1 VSSQFL
7 CGDQLTCVS
16 ESWLCDGESDCPD
29 GSDEVIVRCPLNH
42 IQCIG
47 TRKCIHFNKLCNGVK
62 DCEDGFDEGVHCRE
76 LLSACHELHC
86 RYGCIMTRN
95 GTFCFCADGFEVGE
109 DGRSCRD
116 HDECAMY
123 GTCSQTCMNT
133 YGSYRCSCTDG
144 YSLQPNRRSCKA
156 KHALLIGGS
165 DNIIITAL
173 NGSRL
178 QTLKQ
183 LDSNGTHGLDF
194 NHKEESVC
202 WYYLVLCKLTMFSF
216 VSDVDQ
222 LAFDWLTGNFYF
234 VDQASNRI
242 LVCNQYGDT
251 CVTVI
256 DLDLLNPKAITLDPL
271 MGMLFFTDYGNQ
283 AKLER
288 CNMDGTNR
296 TRLVDYKVE
305 QPTALALDLVKK
317 LVYWADAYLDYIEMV
332 DYNGKNRHTIIQGY
346 QVAHLHG
353 LAVFEDYLYATR
365 SESSSGAEVDI
376 LRINRFNVTDQE
388 TLTSIENAK
397 TIRVYHKLSQPK
409 VKGHA
414 CEVDPYGKP
423 GGCSHICLLSGSYKS
438 RSCRCRTGFS
448 LGSDGLS
455 CKKPKNDLFL
465 FYGKGRPGII
475 RGLDMNV
482 KSSNE
487 YMVPIEDLVNPRALD
502 YHAETGNIYFA
513 DTTSF
518 LIGRQKVDGSSRE
531 TILKDDLDNVE
542 GISVDW
548 IGNNLYWTNDG
559 YRKTI
564 SVARLERASETR
576 KTLLEGDMSHPR
588 AIVVDPLNSWMYW
601 TDWEEDE
608 VNDSIG
614 RIEKAWMD
622 GSNRKIFVTSNMLW
636 PNGLTLEHGTSTMY
650 WCDAYYD
657 HIERIYLNGTGRM
670 VVYSGRELSHP
681 FGIAQYQNSIF
692 WTEYMNAS
700 IFQLDLVSGEVSLLR
715 SERPPLFGLR
725 VYDAQS
731 QLGDNAC
738 RVNYGGCGTLCLAVP
753 GGRVCACADNQHL
766 DKNNVMCSEEPQRCK
781 NDEFQCRNWRCIRVN
796 WICDGDDDCLDGS
809 DEEAHICSNHSCPV
823 DQFKCPNNRCI
834 PKRWLC
840 DGANDCGDNE
850 DESNKTCSGR
860 PCRAGQFTC
869 GNGRCVPEA
878 WRCDQDDDCGDMS
891 DESTSCAFPTCEA
904 LSQFSCAN
912 GRCIS
917 IKWHCDSDD
926 DCGDNSDEAGCI
938 HSCANGQYKCTSGR
952 CIPDHW
958 ACDGDNDCGD
968 YSDENVTCAALPPVE
983 CSGEEFHCRADGTCI
998 PERWRC
1004 DGDKDCEDGSDETNC
1019 KGVKRMCDP
1028 QAKFTCKSSGKCIS
1042 KSWVCDGDNDC
1053 EDRSDEE
1060 SCESSLCKPPTQ
1072 PCANDSSTCLP
1083 PNKICDGRNDCADH
1097 SDEGPFCGEC
1107 MQGFDKRCEV
1117 LIINLFLLQD
1127 PFEAFV
1133 IFSIRHEIRRIDLHK
1148 RDYSLLVPG
1157 LRNTIA
1163 LDFHFNRSLLY
1174 WTDVVEDKIYRG
1186 KLSETGGVTGVE
1198 VVIQHGLAT
1207 PEGLAVDWIAG
1218 NLYWIDSNLDQIE
1231 VARLNGEMRTTL
1243 IAGGME
1249 HPRALAVDPGQ
1260 GILFWTDWDATFPR
1274 IEATSMSGS
1283 GRHVVYKDMEIGA
1296 WPNGLT
1302 LDHQERRIVWTDA
1315 RSDAIY
1321 SALYDGTGVIEIL
1334 RGHEYLSHPF
1344 AVSLF
1349 GGGVYWTDWRTNTL
1363 ARANKWTGRN
1373 VTVIQKTSAQPFDLE
1388 IYHPSRQPQA
1398 SNPCEGNDGR
1408 GPCSHLCL
1416 IDYNRTAS
1424 CSCPHLMKLSLNNRS
1439 CVGEYAKFLL
1449 YVRRSEIR
1457 GVDIDNP
1464 YMNVMTALT
1473 VPDIDDVTVVDYDAL
1488 EERMYWAD
1496 VKTQTIKRAFIN
1508 GTGLQTV
1515 ISGDIQNC
1523 RGLAVDWLSRN
1534 MYWLSSENEETQIN
1548 VARLDGSLK
1557 TSVIH
1562 GIDKPK
1568 CLTVHPAKG
1577 KIYWTDGNT
1586 INVASMDGSNRK
1598 VLHQNQR
1605 EPVGLSID
1613 FPAGKMYWISS
1624 ANGTFN
1630 RCNLDG
1636 SGFEV
1641 IESMK
1646 RDLTKATALAVM
1658 GNPISL
1664 LYLLAH
1670 FLPPPPMPTCTLWR
1684 SIVLAPKK
1692 HSTVHMK
1699 VYDRDGQK
1707 GRNACQLNNGGCSQ
1721 LCLPTSE
1728 NTRTCACTIGYNL
1741 RSDRLSCEG
1750 LSSFLMYSFHEGIR
1764 GIALDP
1770 GDHAETLMPISGTLF
1785 AVGVDFH
1792 AGNDTIYWT
1801 DMGLNRISRAK
1812 RDQTWREDIIT
1823 TGINRVE
1830 GIAVDWIAVVI
1841 SEGLDQP
1848 RAIAVHPQRG
1858 YLFWTEWGKNPC
1870 IGRARLDGSDQV
1882 TLVSSGI
1889 AWPNGITIDYE
1900 ENRLYWCDARTDKI
1914 ERINLETGE
1923 GREIVLSAANVD
1935 LFSVA
1940 VFGAYIYWSDRAH
1953 ANGSI
1958 RRGFKRD
1965 ATDTV
1970 TIRSGLGVNLKD
1982 VKVFNK
1988 AREKGTNPCARSNG
2002 GCQQLCFHLGSGRR
2016 TCSCAHGY
2024 LAEDGFACQRY
2035 EGYLLYSERTIL
2047 KSIHLSDESD
2057 LNSPLQP
2064 FENPD
2069 YFKNVIALAF
2079 DYRQQTSHHNRIFF
2093 SDIHFGNIQMIN
2105 DDWSGRQVI
2114 VENVGSVEGLAY
2126 HRAWDTIYWT
2136 SSTTSSIS
2144 RYTVDQSRQGAF
2156 TRQAVVT
2163 MSEDDHPHVLALD
2176 ECQNLMFWTN
2186 WNEQRPSI
2194 MRSTLAGNNM
2204 KVIISTDVFTPNGL
2218 TFDHKAEK
2226 LYFSDGSLGKIERC
2240 EYDGSHRHVIVRSG
2254 PGTFFGLAIHGNYI
2268 FWSDWTR
2275 RAVLRT
2281 NKFTGG
2287 DTKVLRA
2294 DIPHQPM
2301 GIIAV
2306 AKDTNN
2312 CELSPCRVL
2321 NGGCGDLCL
2330 LTPDGTV
2337 NCSCRGE
2344 RILLDDNRCVSKT
2357 SSCNIHTEFECGNGE
2372 CIDYQLT
2379 CDGIAHCK
2387 DKSDEKMQ
2395 YCDNR
2400 SCRKGHRPCYNRRCV
2415 ANNRFCDGMDDCG
2428 DNSDEAFCNNVTCAA
2443 SESSCQDGTCIPI
2456 SSWCNQVIDC
2466 ADASD
2471 EKNCNHT
2478 DCADFYRMGVAE
2490 KVFVSCN
2497 STSLCVHHSWLCD
2510 GANDCGDYAD
2520 ERNCQ
2525 VSHGQK
2531 CAEGHFACPS
2541 GNCISSVWLCDG
2553 QKDCEDGADEF
2564 QCDSSCL
2571 WNQFACSKNKCIA
2584 KQWLC
2589 DGEDDCGDGVDESSV
2604 TCAPGLFSCP
2614 GSYACV
2620 PKRWLCDG
2628 ERDCP
2633 DGSDELAAAG
2643 CAPNNTCD
2651 ENSFRCLNN
2660 GCIPKRFVCDHDDD
2674 CGDGSDESVECVYRS
2689 CGPDEFRCA
2698 DGRCLL
2704 SAQWECDGYPDCPDH
2719 SDELPLNLK
2728 CLAAGVFFIIINLLV
2743 SNQNI
2748 SIIFQCVKCK
2758 CWPGF
2763 HLKNDGRTCVDTDEC
2778 STTLPCSQNCTNT
2791 YGSFKCFCVDG
2802 YEASRKDPNS
2812 CKSLSAEEPFLVLA
2826 DLHEIRKLSVDGSN
2840 YTFLKQGLN
2849 NIISLDFDYKKE
2861 FIYWIDSSRPS
2872 GRRIN
2877 RIRLN
2882 GSDLKIVHRTAVPS
2896 ALAVDWIG
2904 KNLYWCDVER
2914 KTLEVSKSNGL
2925 YPTVLVSSGLKNP
2938 ADLALDAQTGYKCFL
2953 IKFNNENKFMNEGHS
2968 LFLSN
2973 ATLMMVH
2980 GIILSTSVPHD
2991 HIQGVMGLTL
3001 FEDFIYW
3008 TDGKSKSLRR
3018 AHKTTGA
3025 NAVELLNSWQAINH
3039 FFTLFPVPK
3048 HQCQVANGGCS
3059 HLCLLS
3065 PGGGHKCACPTNFYL
3080 AADNKTCLSNCTA
3093 SQFRCGTDECIPFWW
3108 KCDTVDDC
3116 GDGSDEPADCPEF
3129 KCQPGRFQCGTG
3141 LCALPPFIC
3150 DGENDCGDNSDEA
3163 NCGEQNNTYES
3174 CQFKCTRK
3182 QKCIPLNLRCNG
3194 QDDCGDGEDETDC
3207 PESTCSPDQFQ
3218 CKATMHCIS
3227 KLWVCDE
3234 DPYCADGSDE
3244 ANCEMFIVD
3253 DCAQYCIN
3261 IHALL
3266 KPFSSVCLFVS
3277 DEKDEKTCGPHEF
3290 RCENN
3295 NCIPDHWRC
3304 DSQNDCG
3311 DNSDEEHC
3319 KPVTC
3324 NHKDFACASGD
3335 CISARFR
3342 CDGDYDC
3349 ADNSDEMDCVKE
3361 CREDEFLCK
3370 NHAHCIPKRWRCDD
3384 VFDCVDHSDEENCGH
3399 DAFFC
3404 RPDEFI
3410 CNNSLCK
3417 LHVWV
3422 CDGEDDCGDNSDE
3435 DSKMCA
3441 KLPCPPAR
3449 PYRCR
3454 NDRVCLRLDQICNN
3468 VDNCGDNSD
3477 EDECGRLIHKPKPCG
3492 KAEFT
3497 CSNRKCIPAQLQCD
3511 LFDDCGDGG
3520 SDEQDCKA
3528 CMCTKLHR
3536 MNPCG
3541 EDAVEHHTVSRKRY
3555 SSKSDFCSSLF
3566 FVEINECLNFGTC
3579 SHYCTNTKGS
3589 YKCTCDKNYKDMN
3602 GSCIAKDFRRPRDV
3616 SADWVTGN
3624 IYWTDHSRIYSIN
3637 VGQLKGPNCTRLI
3650 TDIAGEPYAITVN
3663 PVKGMM
3669 YWSVIGD
3676 HSHIEESA
3684 MDGSMRRVLLD
3695 KNLRRPTGLAIDYF
3709 SQRVYWADAELSV
3722 IGSVRFDGSDTLV
3735 VIDGISQPYRIDI
3748 FEDYIYGTGLKNEV
3762 FRIHKY
3768 GKKTFEPLD
3777 LGIEKTTNVLI
3788 SHRFKQ
3794 QDGKMANPCLRMT
3807 CDFMCLL
3814 NPTGAS
3820 CTCPEGKTLV
3830 NGSCID
3836 PIVSGLKPHFT
3847 IGLLNFFHVFLTVSQ
3862 LLVVKPKGQNM
3873 NKTLTWMHLSTPI
3886 LGKPTCRCVTG
3897 FTGPNC
3903 ERRVCDNHCLN
3914 GGTCDI
3920 SPGNQPVCRCLAEYT
3935 GDRCLYHICH
3945 HHCVHSQACTLS
3957 SSGHVECVCP
3967 PRYEG
3972 IKCDVDK
3979 CLRCHGAPCII
3990 NADTGDVACNCTSGR
4005 IASSCQLCDGYCYNG
4020 GTCHLD
4026 PDTSLP
4032 FSSLYFECMFK
4043 NAQPIKTNRVSRHL
4057 QLFQVLLCR
4066 RGKRVQRQPV
4076 TNGGINVEIG
4086 NPSYNM
4092 YEVDHDNH
4100 ADAGSLLKPNFT
4112 LDPQKS
4118 NASHTQCYIA
4128 SNNTA
4133 LS

>member
-1 VSSQFL
+1 MCFILRLHSY
-7 CGDQLTCVS
+7 
-16 ESWLCDGESDCPD
+16 DCLRF
-29 GSDEVIVRCPLNH
+29 S
-42 IQCIG
+42 CIPAA
-47 TRKCIHFNKLCNGVK
+47 
-62 DCEDGFDEGVHCRE
+62 D
-76 LLSACHELHC
+76 
-86 RYGCIMTRN
+86 RYG
-95 GTFCFCADGFEVGE
+95 
-109 DGRSCRD
+109 
-116 HDECAMY
+116 
-123 GTCSQTCMNT
+123 
-133 YGSYRCSCTDG
+133 
-144 YSLQPNRRSCKA
+144 
-156 KHALLIGGS
+156 
-165 DNIIITAL
+165 
-173 NGSRL
+173 
-178 QTLKQ
+178 
-183 LDSNGTHGLDF
+183 
-194 NHKEESVC
+194 
-202 WYYLVLCKLTMFSF
+202 
-216 VSDVDQ
+216 
-222 LAFDWLTGNFYF
+222 
-234 VDQASNRI
+234 
-242 LVCNQYGDT
+242 
-251 CVTVI
+251 
-256 DLDLLNPKAITLDPL
+256 
-271 MGMLFFTDYGNQ
+271 
-283 AKLER
+283 
-288 CNMDGTNR
+288 
-296 TRLVDYKVE
+296 
-305 QPTALALDLVKK
+305 
-317 LVYWADAYLDYIEMV
+317 
-332 DYNGKNRHTIIQGY
+332 
-346 QVAHLHG
+346 
-353 LAVFEDYLYATR
+353 
-365 SESSSGAEVDI
+365 
-376 LRINRFNVTDQE
+376 
-388 TLTSIENAK
+388 
-397 TIRVYHKLSQPK
+397 
-409 VKGHA
+409 
-414 CEVDPYGKP
+414 
-423 GGCSHICLLSGSYKS
+423 
-438 RSCRCRTGFS
+438 
-448 LGSDGLS
+448 LGS
-455 CKKPKNDLFL
+455 
-465 FYGKGRPGII
+465 
-475 RGLDMNV
+475 
-482 KSSNE
+482 E
-487 YMVPIEDLVNPRALD
+487 PR
-502 YHAETGNIYFA
+502 
-513 DTTSF
+513 
-518 LIGRQKVDGSSRE
+518 
-531 TILKDDLDNVE
+531 
-542 GISVDW
+542 
-548 IGNNLYWTNDG
+548 
-559 YRKTI
+559 TI
-564 SVARLERASETR
+564 SEAL
-576 KTLLEGDMSHPR
+576 
-588 AIVVDPLNSWMYW
+588 
-601 TDWEEDE
+601 
-608 VNDSIG
+608 
-614 RIEKAWMD
+614 
-622 GSNRKIFVTSNMLW
+622 
-636 PNGLTLEHGTSTMY
+636 
-650 WCDAYYD
+650 
-657 HIERIYLNGTGRM
+657 
-670 VVYSGRELSHP
+670 
-681 FGIAQYQNSIF
+681 
-692 WTEYMNAS
+692 
-700 IFQLDLVSGEVSLLR
+700 
-715 SERPPLFGLR
+715 
-725 VYDAQS
+725 
-731 QLGDNAC
+731 
-738 RVNYGGCGTLCLAVP
+738 CGTLSLTERKQHEGLAS
-753 GGRVCACADNQHL
+753 
-766 DKNNVMCSEEPQRCK
+766 CSAAMHSDGFVNEES
-781 NDEFQCRNWRCIRVN
+781 
-796 WICDGDDDCLDGS
+796 LS
-809 DEEAHICSNHSCPV
+809 SA
-823 DQFKCPNNRCI
+823 
-834 PKRWLC
+834 
-840 DGANDCGDNE
+840 
-850 DESNKTCSGR
+850 
-860 PCRAGQFTC
+860 RARSQ
-869 GNGRCVPEA
+869 A
-878 WRCDQDDDCGDMS
+878 
-891 DESTSCAFPTCEA
+891 A
-904 LSQFSCAN
+904 LSSASLTHT
-912 GRCIS
+912 G
-917 IKWHCDSDD
+917 K
-926 DCGDNSDEAGCI
+926 
-938 HSCANGQYKCTSGR
+938 
-952 CIPDHW
+952 
-958 ACDGDNDCGD
+958 
-968 YSDENVTCAALPPVE
+968 
-983 CSGEEFHCRADGTCI
+983 GTCI
-998 PERWRC
+998 MLKSYLFTFLARPLTPTTSLAHPYNVAQHSFGTEKAQHTTGLYACGGKLWWA
-1004 DGDKDCEDGSDETNC
+1004 DEDLAQLGT
-1019 KGVKRMCDP
+1019 VAKR
-1028 QAKFTCKSSGKCIS
+1028 
-1042 KSWVCDGDNDC
+1042 
-1053 EDRSDEE
+1053 
-1060 SCESSLCKPPTQ
+1060 
-1072 PCANDSSTCLP
+1072 
-1083 PNKICDGRNDCADH
+1083 DGRNPA
-1097 SDEGPFCGEC
+1097 
-1107 MQGFDKRCEV
+1107 V
-1117 LIINLFLLQD
+1117 
-1127 PFEAFV
+1127 
-1133 IFSIRHEIRRIDLHK
+1133 
-1148 RDYSLLVPG
+1148 
-1157 LRNTIA
+1157 LRN
-1163 LDFHFNRSLLY
+1163 
-1174 WTDVVEDKIYRG
+1174 
-1186 KLSETGGVTGVE
+1186 
-1198 VVIQHGLAT
+1198 
-1207 PEGLAVDWIAG
+1207 
-1218 NLYWIDSNLDQIE
+1218 
-1231 VARLNGEMRTTL
+1231 
-1243 IAGGME
+1243 
-1249 HPRALAVDPGQ
+1249 
-1260 GILFWTDWDATFPR
+1260 
-1274 IEATSMSGS
+1274 
-1283 GRHVVYKDMEIGA
+1283 
-1296 WPNGLT
+1296 
-1302 LDHQERRIVWTDA
+1302 
-1315 RSDAIY
+1315 
-1321 SALYDGTGVIEIL
+1321 
-1334 RGHEYLSHPF
+1334 
-1344 AVSLF
+1344 
-1349 GGGVYWTDWRTNTL
+1349 
-1363 ARANKWTGRN
+1363 
-1373 VTVIQKTSAQPFDLE
+1373 KTS
-1388 IYHPSRQPQA
+1388 
-1398 SNPCEGNDGR
+1398 
-1408 GPCSHLCL
+1408 
-1416 IDYNRTAS
+1416 
-1424 CSCPHLMKLSLNNRS
+1424 
-1439 CVGEYAKFLL
+1439 
-1449 YVRRSEIR
+1449 
-1457 GVDIDNP
+1457 GV
-1464 YMNVMTALT
+1464 
-1473 VPDIDDVTVVDYDAL
+1473 
-1488 EERMYWAD
+1488 
-1496 VKTQTIKRAFIN
+1496 
-1508 GTGLQTV
+1508 
-1515 ISGDIQNC
+1515 
-1523 RGLAVDWLSRN
+1523 
-1534 MYWLSSENEETQIN
+1534 
-1548 VARLDGSLK
+1548 
-1557 TSVIH
+1557 
-1562 GIDKPK
+1562 
-1568 CLTVHPAKG
+1568 
-1577 KIYWTDGNT
+1577 
-1586 INVASMDGSNRK
+1586 
-1598 VLHQNQR
+1598 
-1605 EPVGLSID
+1605 
-1613 FPAGKMYWISS
+1613 
-1624 ANGTFN
+1624 
-1630 RCNLDG
+1630 
-1636 SGFEV
+1636 
-1641 IESMK
+1641 
-1646 RDLTKATALAVM
+1646 
-1658 GNPISL
+1658 
-1664 LYLLAH
+1664 
-1670 FLPPPPMPTCTLWR
+1670 
-1684 SIVLAPKK
+1684 
-1692 HSTVHMK
+1692 VHMK

-1764 GIALDP
+1764 GISLDP
-1770 GDHAETLMPISGTLF
+1770 SDHAETLMPISGTLF

-1792 AGNDTIYWT
+1792 AGNLYWT
-1801 DMGLNRISRAK
+1801 DHGLNLI
-1812 RDQTWREDIIT
+1812 E
-1823 TGINRVE
+1823 
-1830 GIAVDWIAVVI
+1830 IARLNGLYRSVVI

-1958 RRGFKRD
+1958 RRGFKSD
-1965 ATDTV
+1965 ATDAV

-1988 AREKGTNPCARSNG
+1988 GREKGTNPCARSNG

-2218 TFDHKAEK
+2218 TIDHKAEK

-2312 CELSPCRVL
+2312 CELSPCRIL

-2415 ANNRFCDGMDDCG
+2415 ANNRFCDGIDDCG

-2471 EKNCNHT
+2471 EKNCN
-2478 DCADFYRMGVAE
+2478 FYRMGVVE

-2497 STSLCVHHSWLCD
+2497 TTSLCVHHSWLCD

-2589 DGEDDCGDGVDESSV
+2589 DGEDDCGDGVDESVDLCGSV

-2651 ENSFRCLNN
+2651 ENSFRCLNK

-2674 CGDGSDESVECVYRS
+2674 CGDGSDESVECAPSGSVMVTQTALTTLMS
-2689 CGPDEFRCA
+2689 CPLTSNASLPSLCNSSFFMCSN
-2698 DGRCLL
+2698 GRCISKKSL
-2704 SAQWECDGYPDCPDH
+2704 CDLKDDCGDR
-2719 SDELPLNLK
+2719 SDEKNCNVNECLNRRVSGCTQDCQDLPV
-2728 CLAAGVFFIIINLLV
+2728 GY
-2743 SNQNI
+2743 
-2748 SIIFQCVKCK
+2748 KCK

-2763 HLKNDGRTCVDTDEC
+2763 HLKHDGKTCVDIDEC
-2778 STTLPCSQNCTNT
+2778 STTLPCSQNCSNT

-2812 CKSLSAEEPFLVLA
+2812 CKSLSAEEPFLILA

-2840 YTFLKQGLN
+2840 YTLLKQGLN

-2938 ADLALDAQTGYKCFL
+2938 TDLALDAQTGYVFWIDCC
-2953 IKFNNENKFMNEGHS
+2953 ENPHVGRVGMDGQGQSVIVNKEIYSPSALTIDYTNKRIYWADDNHIFFANMDGSQRHR
-2968 LFLSN
+2968 
-2973 ATLMMVH
+2973 
-2980 GIILSTSVPHD
+2980 VPHD

-3018 AHKTTGA
+3018 AHKTT
-3025 NAVELLNSWQAINH
+3025 
-3039 FFTLFPVPK
+3039 VPK

-3163 NCGEQNNTYES
+3163 NCDTYICLS
-3174 CQFKCTRK
+3174 GQFKCTRK

-3234 DPYCADGSDE
+3234 DPDCADGSDE
-3244 ANCEMFIVD
+3244 ANC
-3253 DCAQYCIN
+3253 
-3261 IHALL
+3261 
-3266 KPFSSVCLFVS
+3266 
-3277 DEKDEKTCGPHEF
+3277 DEKTCGPHEF

-3349 ADNSDEMDCVKE
+3349 ADNSDEKDCETHCAEDQFQCHNNLCISLLPSCSLNEYVCASGGCVSASLRCDGHDNCLDSSDEMDCVKE

-3410 CNNSLCK
+3410 CNNTLCK

-3435 DSKMCA
+3435 DPEMCA

-3477 EDECGRLIHKPKPCG
+3477 EDECEALSTRPKPCG

-3497 CSNRKCIPAQLQCD
+3497 CSNHKCIPAQLQCD

-3528 CMCTKLHR
+3528 SSNGDICGKR

-3541 EDAVEHHTVSRKRY
+3541 EDAVCNHTNTNAICHCKPGFQRNLRSRK
-3555 SSKSDFCSSLF
+3555 CE
-3566 FVEINECLNFGTC
+3566 EINECLNFGTC

-3602 GSCIAKDFRRPRDV
+3602 GSCIAKATFHFFCILITQRAGPEDRVLYIANDTEIRSFVYPFNQSHGHKVHARIEENARIIGMDALYHQQKFIWATQFNPGGLFYKDILNRSQTKTNVGIICPDFRRPRDV

-3624 IYWTDHSRIYSIN
+3624 IYWTDHSRMHWFSYYTAHWTKLRYSIN

-3722 IGSVRFDGSDTLV
+3722 IGSVRFDGSDPLV
-3735 VIDGISQPYRIDI
+3735 VIDGKQGISQPYRIDI

-3768 GKKTFEPLD
+3768 GKKPIEPLD

-3794 QDGKMANPCLRMT
+3794 QDVANPCLRMT

-3836 PIVSGLKPHFT
+3836 PIVSGEFCRPACENGGRCMANEKGDWRCYCWPNFSGERCEVNHCADYC
-3847 IGLLNFFHVFLTVSQ
+3847 LNGGTCTGS
-3862 LLVVKPKGQNM
+3862 P
-3873 NKTLTWMHLSTPI
+3873 

-3914 GGTCDI
+3914 GGTCDV

-3935 GDRCLYHICH
+3935 DICH

-3972 IKCDVDK
+3972 VKCDVD
-3979 CLRCHGAPCII
+3979 
-3990 NADTGDVACNCTSGR
+3990 NCTSGR

-4032 FSSLYFECMFK
+4032 FCQCSANWSGTQCERPAPKSSRSDNTAGGSIAIIVPL
-4043 NAQPIKTNRVSRHL
+4043 
-4057 QLFQVLLCR
+4057 VLLVILITTVVTGVFICR
-4066 RGKRVQRQPV
+4066 RRQRGKRVQRQPI

-4112 LDPQKS
+4112 LDPHKGWCVKS
-4118 NASHTQCYIA
+4118 SDPCTLNIHSVPKEVIPGQMYLDGQNCRKPVINIDERRELLPKKLEGTIRE
-4128 SNNTA
+4128 TA
-4133 LS
+4133 A